1 MAALSGFSEFVLVDL
16 VNGNLLAEHSL
27 PCSPSAPLTVGDFDN
42 DGVNDV
48 IVTCSLGLVICLF
61 FFYKIQPVLNTH

>member
-1 MAALSGFSEFVLVDL
+1 MQNVAALTGFSEFVLVDL

-42 DGVNDV
+42 DGINDV
-48 IVTCSLGLVICLF
+48 IVTCSLGLVACLLALIKLSM
-61 FFYKIQPVLNTH
+61 Y

>member
-1 MAALSGFSEFVLVDL
+1 MAALTGFSEFVLLDL

-48 IVTCSLGLVICLF
+48 IVTCSLGLVACLLALI
-61 FFYKIQPVLNTH
+61 KLSLC

>member
-1 MAALSGFSEFVLVDL
+1 MAALTGFSEFVLVDL

-42 DGVNDV
+42 DGINDV
-48 IVTCSLGLVICLF
+48 IVTCSLGLVACLLALI
-61 FFYKIQPVLNTH
+61 KLSLC

>member
-1 MAALSGFSEFVLVDL
+1 MQNVAALTGFSEFVLVDL

-42 DGVNDV
+42 DGINDV
-48 IVTCSLGLVICLF
+48 IVTCSLGLVACLLALI
-61 FFYKIQPVLNTH
+61 KLSLC

>member
-1 MAALSGFSEFVLVDL
+1 MAALTGFSEFVLVDL

-48 IVTCSLGLVICLF
+48 IVTCSLGLVACLLALI
-61 FFYKIQPVLNTH
+61 KLSLC

>member
-1 MAALSGFSEFVLVDL
+1 MAALTGFSEFVLLDL

-42 DGVNDV
+42 DGINDV
-48 IVTCSLGLVICLF
+48 IVTCSLGLVACLLALI
-61 FFYKIQPVLNTH
+61 KLSLC

>member
-1 MAALSGFSEFVLVDL
+1 MAALTGFSEFVLVDL

-42 DGVNDV
+42 DGINDV
-48 IVTCSLGLVICLF
+48 IVTCSLGLVACLLALIKLSM
-61 FFYKIQPVLNTH
+61 Y